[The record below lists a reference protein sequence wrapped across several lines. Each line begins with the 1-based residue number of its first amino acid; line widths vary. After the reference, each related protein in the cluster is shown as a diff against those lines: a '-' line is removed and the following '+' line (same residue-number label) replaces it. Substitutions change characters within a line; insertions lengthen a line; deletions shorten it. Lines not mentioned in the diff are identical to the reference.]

1 MMWKKSIAVLASCV
15 ILGAS
20 VPVWAAV
27 DAPVRTIT
35 RTEKSVAVECPEVT
49 GGDAAATAKINR
61 ALSNQVAS
69 YVSEASTLG
78 GGKVHYDVHR
88 ADDNIISLTIV
99 MSPKMGSEETQGMT
113 FDRKT
118 GELRPLSAYY
128 NNEQLKERAASSLQ
142 YLYDVDQSKSSTIPD
157 TYYIDEDN
165 SVIGL
170 YHAGSILDR
179 SEGEVEVNL
188 SAADLPAATP
198 ETAPAPKAEEEEET
212 KPVETAAT
220 TAEAE
225 PVKTETTTASEAPA
239 PVEAPASSGT
249 SAAVPAETTE
259 ETAAATEQGV
269 EGTVQGTEV
278 RMRNAAG
285 TDSEILGY
293 FEDGESLRVLKS
305 DVKNGMKWYQVIRA
319 DGSTGWIAADY
330 CVVPDESAVPSET
343 VQEERKGVITGTE
356 VRMRGDA
363 SLNGD
368 ILDYFEKGEEVT
380 ILDAA
385 DGGGMN
391 WLRVRRSNG
400 QVGWVA
406 AAYCQEE

>member
-1 MMWKKSIAVLASCV
+1 MWKKSMAVLASCLF
-15 ILGAS
+15 LGAS
-20 VPVWAAV
+20 VPAWAAV
-27 DAPVRTIT
+27 DAPVRTVT
-35 RTEKSVAVECPEVT
+35 RTEKSVVVECPEVT
-49 GGDAAATAKINR
+49 GGDSAATAKINR
-61 ALSNQVAS
+61 ALSSQVAS
-69 YVSEASTLG
+69 FVSEASTLG

-88 ADDNIISLTIV
+88 ADENIISLTVV
-99 MSPKMGSEETQGMT
+99 MSPKMGTEETQGMT

-118 GELRPLSAYY
+118 GEQRSLGYYY
-128 NNEQLKERAASSLQ
+128 NEDQLASRSSSALQ
-142 YLYDVDQSKSSTIPD
+142 YLYDVDQQKSSALPD

-170 YHAGSILDR
+170 YHAGSVLDR

-188 SAADLPAATP
+188 SAADVPAAT
-198 ETAPAPKAEEEEET
+198 ETTAPAPKVQPAVTET
-212 KPVETAAT
+212 TAPAAT
-220 TAEAE
+220 ETPAQPEPVVELPAAPAE
-225 PVKTETTTASEAPA
+225 PVSQPSEAPA
-239 PVEAPASSGT
+239 QPAAQPSGETSGPVT
-249 SAAVPAETTE
+249 
-259 ETAAATEQGV
+259 
-269 EGTVQGTEV
+269 GTVRGTEV
-278 RMRNAAG
+278 RMRSGAG
-285 TDSEILGY
+285 LNTSILGY
-293 FEDGESLRVLKS
+293 FEDGETLTVTRR
-305 DVKNGMKWYQVIRA
+305 DVADGMKWYEVTRS
-319 DGSTGWIAADY
+319 DGSTGWIAANY
-330 CVVPDESAVPSET
+330 CVVSDESDVPSAALE
-343 VQEERKGVITGTE
+343 EERKGVITGTE